1 MIAVPIHTSTWKAT
15 VRFLRYLPI
24 ILPMARRA
32 WRSPQGQA
40 MIAQAKAAYAN
51 RNRNRP

>member
-1 MIAVPIHTSTWKAT
+1 MIHMPGHTSIWKAT
-15 VRFLRYLPI
+15 MRFLRYLPI
-24 ILPMARRA
+24 VLPMARRA

-51 RNRNRP
+51 RNRNRN